1 MTVVSESPEVR
12 VVLGFRVLRLRPPIR
27 RRVGQI
33 IPGLLLFGVALALT
47 VAADLGSN
55 PWTVF
60 SQGVSDKTGL
70 SIGIVVMLTGAI
82 LLLLFAPMREPIGLG
97 TVLNIAI
104 IGLSVDATLALLPD
118 LDSMGARVAMLAVAP
133 PTVGL
138 ASGLYLGAGLGPGPR
153 DGLMTALARSGLK
166 VSTARMIIELTALGV
181 GWTLGGVAGVGTVYW
196 AVSVGWWVRFFL
208 SRLTVSG

>member
-1 MTVVSESPEVR
+1 MTVVSGDPDVR
-12 VVLGFRVLRLRPPIR
+12 IVLGFRVLGLRAPIS
-27 RRVGQI
+27 RRVVQI

-60 SQGVSDKTGL
+60 SQGVSDRSGL
-70 SIGIVVMLTGAI
+70 SIGIVVMLTGAT

-104 IGLSVDATLALLPD
+104 IGLAVDGTLALMPD
-118 LDSMGARVAMLAVAP
+118 LESMTVRIAALAVAP
-133 PTVGL
+133 PVVGL

-166 VSTARMIIELTALGV
+166 VSTARSIIELTALAI
-181 GWTLGGVAGVGTVYW
+181 GWVLGGVAGVGTIYW
-196 AVSVGWWVRFFL
+196 AVTVGWWVRFFL
-208 SRLTVSG
+208 SRLRISE